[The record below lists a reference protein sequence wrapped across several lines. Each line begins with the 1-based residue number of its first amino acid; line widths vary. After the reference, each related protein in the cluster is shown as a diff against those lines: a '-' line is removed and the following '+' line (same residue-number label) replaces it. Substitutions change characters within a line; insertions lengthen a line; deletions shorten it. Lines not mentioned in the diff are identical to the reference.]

1 MENKFPNCEYF
12 EDVNL
17 VYSDFFQKLM
27 TVNGNVVLCK
37 TKWVKEATQNWFDRE
52 VLGKL
57 QGQERNSL
65 KHSRKQGWI
74 STKNYITG

>member
-12 EDVNL
+12 EDVNP

-27 TVNGNVVLCK
+27 TVNGIVAPCK
-37 TKWVKEATQNWFDRE
+37 TKRVRGATQNWFDRE

-57 QGQERNSL
+57 KGQERNSL
-65 KHSRKQGWI
+65 KHSRKQG
-74 STKNYITG
+74 